1 MHGSRGR
8 GGLPVHQR
16 RDEVSTGTAPA
27 HQCRSAGGGPM
38 ESRAK
43 LAGHAVHPML
53 ITLPL
58 GLLGTAVVFDII
70 RAFTDEADLAVASF
84 YMLAAGIIGGLLAAV
99 FGLWD
104 WLAIP
109 AGTRAKRVGLWHGV
123 GNVVVVA
130 LFALSWLLRRGHAH
144 YQPDGLA
151 LWLGIIAVVLALVT
165 AWLGGELVERLG
177 VGVDEGAN
185 LDAPSSLSGP
195 ATTGRPPR
203 TVES

>member
-1 MHGSRGR
+1 
-8 GGLPVHQR
+8 
-16 RDEVSTGTAPA
+16 
-27 HQCRSAGGGPM
+27 M
-38 ESRAK
+38 ESKAK

-58 GLLGTAVVFDII
+58 GLLGTAVIFDII
-70 RAFTDEADLAVASF
+70 RAFTNEADLAVASF

-99 FGLWD
+99 FGLVD

-109 AGTRAKRVGLWHGV
+109 TGTRAKRLGLWHGV

-130 LFALSWLLRRGHAH
+130 LFAVSWLLRRGQAD
-144 YQPDGLA
+144 YQPTGVA
-151 LWLGIIAVVLALVT
+151 FWLGVVAVVLALVT

-195 ATTGRPPR
+195 ATTRPPR
-203 TVES
+203 TVEP

>member
-1 MHGSRGR
+1 
-8 GGLPVHQR
+8 V
-16 RDEVSTGTAPA
+16 
-27 HQCRSAGGGPM
+27 

-43 LAGHAVHPML
+43 LAGHAIHPML

-58 GLLGTAVVFDII
+58 GLLGTAVIFDII
-70 RAFTDEADLAVASF
+70 GAFTDSAELAVASF

-109 AGTRAKRVGLWHGV
+109 AGTRAKGIGLWHGV

-130 LFALSWLLRRGHAH
+130 LFAGSWLLRRGQAD
-144 YQPDGLA
+144 YQPTGVA
-151 LWLGIIAVVLALVT
+151 FWLGVVAVVLALAT

-195 ATTGRPPR
+195 ATTGRPQR
-203 TVES
+203 TVEP

>member
-1 MHGSRGR
+1 
-8 GGLPVHQR
+8 
-16 RDEVSTGTAPA
+16 
-27 HQCRSAGGGPM
+27 M

-58 GLLGTAVVFDII
+58 GLLGTAVVFDILYLV
-70 RAFTDEADLAVASF
+70 TDTDGFATASF

-99 FGLWD
+99 FGLID

-123 GNVVVVA
+123 GNVVVVV
-130 LFALSWLLRRGHAH
+130 LFAVSWLLRRGQAD

-151 LWLGIIAVVLALVT
+151 FWLGVVAVLLALVT
-165 AWLGGELVERLG
+165 AWAGGELVERLG

-195 ATTGRPPR
+195 ATTRPPR